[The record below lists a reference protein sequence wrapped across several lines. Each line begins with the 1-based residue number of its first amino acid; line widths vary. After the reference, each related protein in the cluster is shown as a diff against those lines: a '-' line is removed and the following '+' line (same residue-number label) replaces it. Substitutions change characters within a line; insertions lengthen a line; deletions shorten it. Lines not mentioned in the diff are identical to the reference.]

1 MTQESR
7 RIAVVT
13 GIGRT
18 GQSGE
23 VIARALAQNSMRIVA
38 VGRSGDEAKARADDL
53 RAAGHDA
60 QSFACDLSDES
71 QVAALARDVARI
83 AGSPPRINALVNIAG
98 GFGMSGPVA
107 DSTLEVWHTQLSI
120 NVATAYLATRAF
132 LPMLRTARGAIVY
145 FSSAAALPGANVA
158 RMWAYAASKSSV
170 IALMHAVAEEERASG
185 VRANALAP
193 TTIRTEANL
202 SSMGDKTKYVER
214 EDVAA
219 AVSWLC
225 SDASRAVTGQ
235 VIRLG

>member
-1 MTQESR
+1 MTEGSR

-18 GQSGE
+18 GQTGE
-23 VIARALAQNSMRIVA
+23 VIARVLAETGMRIVA
-38 VGRSGDEAKARADDL
+38 IARSGEEANARADDL
-53 RAAGHDA
+53 RAAGNDA
-60 QSFACDLSDES
+60 LSFACDLSDES
-71 QVAALARDVARI
+71 QVANLARDVAKI
-83 AGSPPRINALVNIAG
+83 AGTPPRIDALVNIAG

-107 DSTLEVWHTQLSI
+107 ESTLDVWHTQLSI

-132 LPMLRTARGAIVY
+132 LPMLRAAHGSIVY
-145 FSSAAALPGANVA
+145 FSSAAALPGANVS

-170 IALMHAVAEEERASG
+170 LALMRAVAEEERPTG

-193 TTIRTEANL
+193 TAIRTEANL
-202 SSMGDKTKYVER
+202 SSMSDKTKYVER

-225 SDASRAVTGQ
+225 SDASRAVSGQ